1 MSFVVV
7 QAICKTTEQADVMG
21 HSGSSMF
28 VVMLIEI
35 ILPVN
40 GLCFL

>member
-7 QAICKTTEQADVMG
+7 QVICKTLRCADVMD
-21 HSGSSMF
+21 HSGSGMF